1 MVTIADIADKLGISK
16 GTVSKALSD
25 APDISETLRKTILE
39 TAVEMGYTK
48 LRRKR
53 NVSKKVCVLIY
64 NMEYTS
70 PGHFG
75 YDIIMGFRQM
85 AESAGLTVDVIP
97 ITKSLQKTTP
107 YDVFMLENDYIGSLV
122 MGISLSEPWIADF
135 KTSRTP
141 AVLFDNYVMGN
152 PSVASVA
159 VDNDEGME
167 LAVNHL
173 KSLGHKKIGYLSG
186 ALGSHVFLV
195 RHRAFFAALKA
206 NGLPADPQLSGS
218 SYYISECIQK
228 HLPRLLERGVTAIIC
243 SHDQL
248 ANAAMVQCQELG
260 KKIPEDLSIIGFD
273 DLPMSPYTAPPLT
286 TIRQD
291 RPQLGKCGYYALDS
305 LLNGVPI
312 GTILLHPQLILRS
325 SCGAGK

>member
-85 AESAGLTVDVIP
+85 AEPAGLTVDVIP

-107 YDVFMLENDYIGSLV
+107 YDVFMLENDYIS
-122 MGISLSEPWIADF
+122 
-135 KTSRTP
+135 
-141 AVLFDNYVMGN
+141 
-152 PSVASVA
+152 
-159 VDNDEGME
+159 
-167 LAVNHL
+167 
-173 KSLGHKKIGYLSG
+173 
-186 ALGSHVFLV
+186 
-195 RHRAFFAALKA
+195 
-206 NGLPADPQLSGS
+206 
-218 SYYISECIQK
+218 
-228 HLPRLLERGVTAIIC
+228 
-243 SHDQL
+243 
-248 ANAAMVQCQELG
+248 
-260 KKIPEDLSIIGFD
+260 SII
-273 DLPMSPYTAPPLT
+273 
-286 TIRQD
+286 R
-291 RPQLGKCGYYALDS
+291 
-305 LLNGVPI
+305 
-312 GTILLHPQLILRS
+312 
-325 SCGAGK
+325 